1 MNGLGRGYTEG
12 ICESFNEAGARMLRK
27 CGAVQPSRYREPL
40 NIPAASMRPEHG
52 CSGNGGLCQSSN
64 GLILSTASM
73 RPEHG
78 CSGNEPISISLREK
92 ALKDILRALHHRL
105 PIMIRVSLRNRQVHG
120 VSLWQP
126 RHYDGASAAHDY
138 LSTGVL
144 AIRKAPF
151 SLLVKQSLPDGLA
164 SRRPSPNSRLVGKP
178 ALQVRY
184 R

>member
-1 MNGLGRGYTEG
+1 MEGAIAEALYGTE
-12 ICESFNEAGARMLRK
+12 
-27 CGAVQPSRYREPL
+27 
-40 NIPAASMRPEHG
+40 
-52 CSGNGGLCQSSN
+52 
-64 GLILSTASM
+64 ASM

-92 ALKDILRALHHRL
+92 ALKDILQALHHRL

-138 LSTGVL
+138 LSTEVL

-151 SLLVKQSLPDGLA
+151 SLLVKQSLPDGSA
-164 SRRPSPNSRLVGKP
+164 SRRPFPNSRLVGKP

>member
-1 MNGLGRGYTEG
+1 MVAVTAHY
-12 ICESFNEAGARMLRK
+12 ARYW
-27 CGAVQPSRYREPL
+27 P
-40 NIPAASMRPEHG
+40 ASMRPEHG
-52 CSGNGGLCQSSN
+52 CSGNDARGVES
-64 GLILSTASM
+64 LIRQYQASM

-138 LSTGVL
+138 SSTGVL

-164 SRRPSPNSRLVGKP
+164 SRRPFPNSRLVGKLV
-178 ALQVRY
+178 LQVRY